1 MLGTLSK
8 LYGSIIRKRN
18 AKYDAHRKPIVSVT
32 VPVISVGNLTVGGT
46 GKTVIVQMIVR
57 MLQAHGYKPAI
68 VMRGYRR
75 SSRGVVVVHD
85 GSNIIASVRE
95 SGDEAAFH
103 AQKLGVPVVV
113 GESKVDAA
121 VHAAG
126 FLPCDVI
133 VVDDGFQHRSLH
145 RDADVVLVD
154 KATLSDTRL
163 LPSGRLREPLTSLH
177 RADVI
182 VIMDQSVEAASLQ
195 QFVSPDSFICSA
207 RIQAHCPT
215 SINTPVVSMC
225 AIAQPHRFQQ
235 TLEECGL
242 NVVRSFV
249 FKDHHVYTKTDVTNV
264 IRAAEAHGAAIVTTE
279 KDDVKLSHA
288 HAMFTAHGVTYCVL
302 PIEAKIIDNESM
314 FDYNI
319 LNRISHENRN
329 Q

>member
-8 LYGSIIRKRN
+8 LYGSIIRRRN

-68 VMRGYRR
+68 VMRGYKR
-75 SSRGVVVVHD
+75 SARGVAVVHD
-85 GSNIIASVRE
+85 GSNTTASVRE
-95 SGDEAAFH
+95 SGDEAALH

-154 KATLSDTRL
+154 NTTLSDTRL
-163 LPSGRLREPLTSLH
+163 LPAGRLREPLTALR

-182 VIMDQSVEAASLQ
+182 VIMDRDVEAASLQ
-195 QFVSPDSFICSA
+195 QFVSPDSLVCSA
-207 RIQAHCPT
+207 QVHAHCPT
-215 SINTPVVSMC
+215 SIGTPVISMC
-225 AIAQPHRFQQ
+225 AIAQPQRFKQ
-235 TLEECGL
+235 TLEDCGL

-249 FKDHHVYTKTDVTNV
+249 FRDHHVYTKTDISNV
-264 IRAAEAHGAAIVTTE
+264 IRAAETHGAAIVTTE

-288 HAMFTAHGVTYCVL
+288 HAMFTAHGITYRVI
-302 PIEAKIIDNESM
+302 PIEAKIIDNDSM
-314 FDYNI
+314 FDYYI
-319 LNRISHENRN
+319 LSRIGHENRN